1 MGLSVVILAGGS
13 GTRMVS
19 NCPKVLHKVGGKALL
34 DHVLDTAS
42 SFKVDQ
48 VFVVYGHMGDIVKS
62 SISRE
67 NLNLIWVEQKERL
80 GTGHAVLQVLP
91 KLNMENQVLILY
103 GDVPLISKETLTHL
117 VESTG
122 TDQLGLLTAKVQ
134 DPKGLGRIIR
144 DEYHQVSAIVEER
157 DASDLQRQIKEINT
171 GIYCVPAKK
180 LAKWLPK
187 LKNNNTQKE
196 YYLTDIVHLARK
208 EKVAINVSEPR
219 EVEEIYGVNSR
230 AELARLERI
239 YQGFRVREL
248 MSQGVTLMDP
258 SRVDIRGVVHGAPDC
273 IVDVNVIF
281 EGEVILGQECMI
293 GAGSILKNVQLGK
306 NVMIYANSVIEDA
319 IIKDHVSIGPFARI
333 RPHTILEEESKIGN
347 FVEVK
352 KSRIGKRSKVSH
364 LSYIGDADIGDGV
377 NIGAGTITCNYD
389 GANKHLTIIEDDAFI
404 GSDTQLVAPVRVGKG
419 ATIGAGSTITQDVP
433 EGQLAL
439 SRPELRFVVGYKRPV
454 KSMKN
459 KSGDSVKQKPL
470 KKPVK
475 ETIKKL

>member
-13 GTRMVS
+13 GTRMLS
-19 NCPKVLHKVGGKALL
+19 NKPKVLHQIGGKALL
-34 DHVLDTAS
+34 DHVLDTVMQ
-42 SFKVDQ
+42 FEVNQ
-48 VFVVYGHMGDIVKS
+48 VFVVYGHMGEVVKS
-62 SISRE
+62 NIIRE
-67 NLNLIWVEQKERL
+67 GLNLIWVEQKERL

-91 KLNMENQVLILY
+91 KLDSENQVLILY
-103 GDVPLISKETLTHL
+103 GDVPLISKETLLHL

-122 TDQLGLLTAKVQ
+122 NDHLGLLTAKVN

-144 DEYHQVSAIVEER
+144 DEYHQVSAIVEEK
-157 DASDLQRQIKEINT
+157 DASDLQRQITEINT

-187 LKNNNTQKE
+187 LKNDNAQKE
-196 YYLTDIVHLARK
+196 YYLTDIVGLARK
-208 EKVAINVSEPR
+208 EKMAINVSEPR
-219 EVEEIYGVNSR
+219 EIEEIYGVNSR

-239 YQGFRVREL
+239 YQGFMVRAL
-248 MSQGVTLMDP
+248 MKQGVTVMDP
-258 SRVDIRGVVHGAPDC
+258 ARVDIRGSVRGAPDC
-273 IVDVNVIF
+273 VVDVNVIF
-281 EGEVILGQECMI
+281 EGNVILGEECMI
-293 GAGSILKNVQLGK
+293 GAGSILKNVVLGRR
-306 NVMIYANSVIEDA
+306 VMIHANSVIEDA
-319 IIKDHVSIGPFARI
+319 VIKDHVSIGPFARI

-352 KSRIGKRSKVSH
+352 KSRIGKRSKISH
-364 LSYIGDADIGDGV
+364 LSYIGDAEIGEDV
-377 NIGAGTITCNYD
+377 NVGAGTITCNYD

-454 KSMKN
+454 KRQI
-459 KSGDSVKQKPL
+459 KQKNFEVVS
-470 KKPVK
+470 KGG
-475 ETIKKL
+475 